1 MNMKLYTGTF
11 TKKSGEERTMRFVRL
26 PDIPQQFLNERIS
39 GEGTTRK
46 FAEGTELVWDVE
58 NSGFRVFNWN
68 TTTTP
73 SVPYEEVE
81 ENTIFSLN
89 NSTESV

>member
-26 PDIPQQFLNERIS
+26 PDLPEQFLSEQVS
-39 GEGTTRK
+39 GNGAVRNL
-46 FAEGTELVWDVE
+46 ADGLELVWDVE

-68 TTTTP
+68 TTTTQTNH
-73 SVPYEEVE
+73 EEVE
-81 ENTIFSLN
+81 ENTIFSFN
-89 NSTESV
+89 NSTEIG